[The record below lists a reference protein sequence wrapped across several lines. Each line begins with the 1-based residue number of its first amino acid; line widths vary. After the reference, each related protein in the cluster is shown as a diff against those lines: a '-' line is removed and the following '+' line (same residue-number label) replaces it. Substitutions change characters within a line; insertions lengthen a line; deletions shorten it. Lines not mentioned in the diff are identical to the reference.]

1 MSAQDAKP
9 IPLRDQPE
17 MPGYFGMDRMGR
29 DEFLSQ
35 VGHFSEEQRTLFSL
49 LCDMWE
55 PDIPYA
61 KFLTKARHDHMNAE
75 PALNAIMSQLERG
88 KCGLIV
94 CSAGEDRLEK
104 SRVILTER
112 DSPRFWYWS
121 VENAWHRA
129 QADESL
135 PFPALGD
142 FSHYESFPNDSLEPL
157 SLADIS
163 ESFVRGRGSE
173 VRLYTLSDLTDSPFI
188 LTPSS
193 VFLMVQACRRRLRSI
208 LANSALQPLL
218 SRLLGTVVSDLRRSL
233 LKNDHSFWSSLTD
246 VIGAHRED
254 LKARKPNLSEELF
267 IAATIL
273 KAYNRNELNEAER
286 RREEDAEKRD
296 VMKSILVHLAGYDG
310 FLISKQDMQA
320 QFRPYEDRWPDFYD
334 TFVSYFMAEGGSST
348 LPAVMSIGDEYIHRD
363 RIYPL
368 FKLHYEQAADEL
380 HDFYRNS
387 IERMLIG
394 GAGSRTAVFA
404 GLEAFRGD
412 IEDRLS
418 ADFPVLERLLALP
431 KIVSEGI
438 IHYAGKVLKIQ
449 DMQRIKNVLQRYFDG
464 STLHFKDPERLFG
477 LSPRAM
483 FDEAFEKLGGFRR
496 LILKLFGRYDGLM
509 QLFNQSLSPR
519 GGARKP
525 SSSSVR
531 RSAGGEA
538 RTEPAEAPGSELRGS
553 GDGHGPRR
561 PSVSERPRR
570 AKNTPAGYTVRQ
582 RNAAWSQF
590 RDAYKRT
597 KNGKD

>member
-1 MSAQDAKP
+1 MSAQGTKP

-17 MPGYFGMDRMGR
+17 MPGYFGMNRKGR

-35 VGHFSEEQRTLFSL
+35 AGHFSEEQRTLFSL

-55 PDIPYA
+55 PDISYV

-94 CSAGEDRLEK
+94 CSAVENRLEK

-121 VENAWHRA
+121 VENAWQRV
-129 QADESL
+129 QVDESL
-135 PFPALGD
+135 SFPALGD
-142 FSHYESFPNDSLEPL
+142 FSHHESFPNDSLETL

-163 ESFVRGRGSE
+163 ESFIRGRGSE
-173 VRLYTLSDLTDSPFI
+173 VRLYTFSDLTDSPFI

-208 LANSALQPLL
+208 LANSPLQPLL

-246 VIGAHRED
+246 VIGAHQED
-254 LKARKPNLSEELF
+254 LKARKPNLSGELF
-267 IAATIL
+267 IAAAIL

-296 VMKSILVHLAGYDG
+296 VMKSILVHLAGHDG

-320 QFRPYEDRWPDFYD
+320 QFQPYKDRWPDFYD
-334 TFVSYFMAEGGSST
+334 TFVSHFMAESGSST
-348 LPAVMSIGDEYIHRD
+348 LPAVLSIGDEYIHRD

-368 FKLHYEQAADEL
+368 FKLHYEQAAGEL
-380 HDFYRNS
+380 QGFYLNL
-387 IERMLIG
+387 IERILLG
-394 GAGSRTAVFA
+394 RAGSRTAVFA

-418 ADFPVLERLLALP
+418 ADFPILKRLLALP

-449 DMQRIKNVLQRYFDG
+449 DMQRIKRVLQRYFDG
-464 STLHFKDPERLFG
+464 GTLHFKDPERLFA
-477 LSPRAM
+477 LYPRAM
-483 FDEAFEKLGGFRR
+483 FDEAFGKLSGFRR

-509 QLFNQSLSPR
+509 QLFNQSLSSR

-525 SSSSVR
+525 SASAVR
-531 RSAGGEA
+531 RLAGGEA
-538 RTEPAEAPGSELRGS
+538 HIEPAEDPGSE
-553 GDGHGPRR
+553 PRE
-561 PSVSERPRR
+561 PAVSERPRR
-570 AKNTPAGYTVRQ
+570 EKKTPASYTVRQ
-582 RNAAWSQF
+582 RNAAWSEF

-597 KNGKD
+597 KHGKG

>member
-1 MSAQDAKP
+1 MSAQGTKP

-17 MPGYFGMDRMGR
+17 MPGYFGMNRKGR

-35 VGHFSEEQRTLFSL
+35 AGHFSEEQRTLFSL

-55 PDIPYA
+55 PDISYV

-94 CSAGEDRLEK
+94 CSAVENRLEK

-121 VENAWHRA
+121 VENAWQRV
-129 QADESL
+129 QVDESL
-135 PFPALGD
+135 SFPALGD
-142 FSHYESFPNDSLEPL
+142 FSHHESFPNDSLETL

-163 ESFVRGRGSE
+163 ESFIRGRGSE
-173 VRLYTLSDLTDSPFI
+173 VRLYTFSDLTDSPFI

-208 LANSALQPLL
+208 LANSPLQPLL

-246 VIGAHRED
+246 VIGAHQED
-254 LKARKPNLSEELF
+254 LKARKPNLSGELF
-267 IAATIL
+267 IAAAIL

-296 VMKSILVHLAGYDG
+296 VMKSILVHLVGHDG

-320 QFRPYEDRWPDFYD
+320 QFQPYKDRWPDFYD
-334 TFVSYFMAEGGSST
+334 TFVSYFMAESGSST
-348 LPAVMSIGDEYIHRD
+348 LPAVLSIGDEYIHRD

-368 FKLHYEQAADEL
+368 FKLHYEQAAGEL
-380 HDFYRNS
+380 QGFYLNL
-387 IERMLIG
+387 IERILLG
-394 GAGSRTAVFA
+394 RAGSRTAVFA

-418 ADFPVLERLLALP
+418 ADFPILKRLLALP

-449 DMQRIKNVLQRYFDG
+449 DMQRIKRVLQRYFDG
-464 STLHFKDPERLFG
+464 GTLHFKDPERLFA
-477 LSPRAM
+477 LYPRAM
-483 FDEAFEKLGGFRR
+483 FDEAFGKLSGFRR

-509 QLFNQSLSPR
+509 QLFNQSLSSR

-525 SSSSVR
+525 SASAVR
-531 RSAGGEA
+531 RLTGGEA
-538 RTEPAEAPGSELRGS
+538 HTEPAEDPGSEPREPA
-553 GDGHGPRR
+553 DRHGPRR
-561 PSVSERPRR
+561 PPVSERPRR
-570 AKNTPAGYTVRQ
+570 EKNTPASCTVRQ
-582 RNAAWSQF
+582 RNAAWSEF

-597 KNGKD
+597 KNGKG